1 MTMKKH
7 YKAVNLPMLDW
18 LMFGG
23 WRSIV
28 VERQA
33 LQDLIDIEERM
44 QVLAPIGDD
53 NRRGLWIYVHR
64 GLPSAWYTRQEA
76 LDEGVIE
83 HKEDYLKKWREHY
96 PDKGRWFFVET
107 SCYHQGHLLI
117 ISDGAGHYCS
127 IKSYHNSTDDR
138 SFADFEWF
146 TTELLQIIRETVED
160 ILNNVANYNHRVA
173 AGLDYRQR
181 MGRIPRAY
189 FNKICPGNIIH
200 PKDPGRAQTILK
212 EIIEHP
218 REPLGKMTIRD
229 YCHYYK
235 IACLAESHLRDYLDY
250 NKENLD
256 FYRQGNIYQIPSHLR
271 LDSEKSFRRFAH
283 TDHFGELKCYTARL
297 RATKYYTPR
306 GWMFYLSYDTYF
318 RLNEV
323 MDIMVVLYDAG
334 APLLVQD
341 ADKLLA
347 ILEEKDYVLLY
358 GDSDWRS
365 AIGPKE
371 GTCTSLP
378 ERHMCGIDGN
388 MTHEQREALIQNAEW
403 LPVPDVAID
412 MPVPLEHPVY
422 QKYPSTESKTVGELL
437 QLAHNNLIIC
447 FDIRFDTNGYYPY
460 GHSNFRFRTYN
471 EAVLMALQIM

>member
-117 ISDGAGHYCS
+117 ISDGTGHYCS

-146 TTELLQIIRETVED
+146 TTELLQIIQETVGEM
-160 ILNNVANYNHRVA
+160 LNNVANYNDKVA
-173 AGLDYRQR
+173 DGLDYRQR

-189 FNKICPGNIIH
+189 FNKICPENRIH
-200 PKDPGRAQTILK
+200 PKDPERAQTVLK

-256 FYRQGNIYQIPSHLR
+256 F
-271 LDSEKSFRRFAH
+271 
-283 TDHFGELKCYTARL
+283 
-297 RATKYYTPR
+297 
-306 GWMFYLSYDTYF
+306 
-318 RLNEV
+318 
-323 MDIMVVLYDAG
+323 
-334 APLLVQD
+334 
-341 ADKLLA
+341 
-347 ILEEKDYVLLY
+347 
-358 GDSDWRS
+358 
-365 AIGPKE
+365 
-371 GTCTSLP
+371 
-378 ERHMCGIDGN
+378 
-388 MTHEQREALIQNAEW
+388 
-403 LPVPDVAID
+403 
-412 MPVPLEHPVY
+412 
-422 QKYPSTESKTVGELL
+422 
-437 QLAHNNLIIC
+437 
-447 FDIRFDTNGYYPY
+447 
-460 GHSNFRFRTYN
+460 
-471 EAVLMALQIM
+471 